1 MAAKKHLFAL
11 QVSPYTGRIH
21 LYTCNPGTDVRPQPL
36 YESFRPEDLEL
47 LSPSDADEKWDIES
61 ASVKD
66 NPAYRNAL
74 LDFANEWKN
83 LRSIER
89 RKLLGK
95 PLQLPLAVELCYL
108 SESNNHNSK
117 VGTLRT

>member
-1 MAAKKHLFAL
+1 MGKDA
-11 QVSPYTGRIH
+11 
-21 LYTCNPGTDVRPQPL
+21 RPQPL
-36 YESFRPEDLEL
+36 NENFRPDDLEL
-47 LSPSDADEKWDIES
+47 LSPADADEKRCIES

-66 NPAYRNAL
+66 NSVYRNAL

-89 RKLLGK
+89 NKLLGK

-108 SESNNHNSK
+108 SESNNHNNK
-117 VGTLRT
+117 VSTLCPLTLF